1 MVNHPEIV
9 YWLTL
14 INESGLKL
22 NLVKTVIQRWSV
34 IEQRAV
40 ADLFD
45 LSPLEWSTTF
55 GLSADEGEKAASL
68 SRKLEGQAQAL
79 AQWQAQGIEVL
90 LRTDPRYPRRLAHL
104 LPPAQQPLLL
114 WGQGDLLLLNEP
126 AVAVLGNE
134 PNESTTTFIDE
145 LMQVLVEQEIGLVS
159 GYGRGLDRSTF
170 ETMLATDGGRAI
182 AIIPMGLSAFTQTTS
197 KLEEAIKA
205 GQMALVSPFAPAI
218 TFNEKFA
225 EARNLLID
233 YLALTLLV
241 LDTDDD
247 ALARATG
254 ALERNLPVLVHPA
267 DNEATRQ
274 LIDRG
279 AFLLTDPGEAI
290 EMAQQ
295 AMVDDTL
302 LEETPPPDP
311 LPTPAMRAAP
321 PVLPD
326 DSNDDYALHSEEM
339 DPIDSDE
346 AMDILSMGGE
356 VPEILR
362 RRLENS
368 EEDNT

>member
-1 MVNHPEIV
+1 MADYPEVI

-34 IEQRAV
+34 VEQRAV

-55 GLSADEGEKAASL
+55 GLSGDEGERAAAL
-68 SRKLEGQAQAL
+68 NNKLDSQARAL
-79 AQWQAQGIEVL
+79 VQWQAHNIEVL
-90 LRTDPRYPRRLAHL
+90 LRTDPRYPRRLVQL

-114 WGQGDLLLLNEP
+114 WGQGDLALLNEP
-126 AVAVLGNE
+126 MVAVLGNTST
-134 PNESTTTFIDE
+134 ESTATFIDE
-145 LMQVLVEQEIGLVS
+145 LMRVLVDEAIGLVS

-170 ETMLATDGGRAI
+170 ETMLTTTGGRAI
-182 AIIPMGLSAFTQTTS
+182 AIIPMGLSAFAQTTT
-197 KLEEAIKA
+197 KLDQAVKSGRI
-205 GQMALVSPFAPAI
+205 ALISPFTPAT
-218 TFNEKFA
+218 TFNEKLA

-247 ALARATG
+247 ALARAKV

-267 DNEATRQ
+267 DNEATRH
-274 LIDRG
+274 LIDQG
-279 AFLLTDPGEAI
+279 AFLLTDPGEVI

-295 AMVDDTL
+295 AMIDDTL
-302 LEETPPPDP
+302 LEEIPVPDP
-311 LPTPAMRAAP
+311 IPTPSMP
-321 PVLPD
+321 VSPSVLPD
-326 DSNDDYALHSEEM
+326 NSNDDYALHAEEM

-346 AMDILSMGGE
+346 AMDILSMGGK
-356 VPEILR
+356 VPEILKK
-362 RRLENS
+362 RLKK
-368 EEDNT
+368 

>member
-1 MVNHPEIV
+1 MTNHPEVV

-14 INESGLKL
+14 INESSLKL
-22 NLVKTVIQRWSV
+22 NLVKTIIQRWCV
-34 IEQRAV
+34 IEQRTV

-55 GLSADEGEKAASL
+55 GLSDDEGERAASL
-68 SRKLEGQAQAL
+68 NKKLDGQAKAL
-79 AQWQAQGIEVL
+79 AQWQAQDIHVL

-126 AVAVLGNE
+126 MVAVLGNE
-134 PNESTTTFIDE
+134 SNESTTRFIDD
-145 LMQVLVEQEIGLVS
+145 LMQVLVEEEIGLVS

-170 ETMLATDGGRAI
+170 ETMLTTDGARAV
-182 AIIPMGLSAFTQTTS
+182 AIIPMGLSAFAKTTS
-197 KLEEAIKA
+197 KLTQAINA
-205 GQMALVSPFAPAI
+205 GQIALISPFAPAT
-218 TFNEKFA
+218 TFNDKFA

-247 ALARATG
+247 ALARAG
-254 ALERNLPVLVHPA
+254 EALERDLPVLVHPS
-267 DNEATRQ
+267 DNEATRK
-274 LIDRG
+274 LIDQG
-279 AFLLTDPGEAI
+279 AFLLTDPGEVI
-290 EMAQQ
+290 EMTQQ
-295 AMVDDTL
+295 AMIDDTL
-302 LEETPPPDP
+302 LEETPVSDP
-311 LPTPAMRAAP
+311 IITPAAPASP

-339 DPIDSDE
+339 EPIGSDE
-346 AMDILSMGGE
+346 AMDILSMGGD

-362 RRLENS
+362 QRLEKS
-368 EEDNT
+368 DE